1 MITIQYCVHVI
12 GNCAAW
18 RYLRQSHQNRTTSDT
33 PKPVRPKTLVYHS
46 LNSNKEQAVFKRS
59 ILQTFWKTDCVTRSL
74 FFELETSNFGYLLI
88 F

>member
-46 LNSNKEQAVFKRS
+46 LNSNKEQAVFKISHFRK
-59 ILQTFWKTDCVTRSL
+59 TFL
-74 FFELETSNFGYLLI
+74 AQYLSGVPEAGGSGGHGPQ